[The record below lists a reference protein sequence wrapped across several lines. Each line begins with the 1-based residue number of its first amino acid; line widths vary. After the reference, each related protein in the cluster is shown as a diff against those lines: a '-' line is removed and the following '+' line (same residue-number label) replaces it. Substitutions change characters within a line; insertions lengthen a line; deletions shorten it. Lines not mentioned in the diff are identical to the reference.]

1 VELLVSVGIIG
12 LVVVLLVGAFSSG
25 LVQSSLTRRDAAAN
39 ATIRYELE
47 AVAAAGFQDTPNGY
61 SECFTIDADVVP
73 RPVAFMGS
81 CRNGESLRAD
91 VSEFEPEAN
100 VQQWTVTVRTWPQQA
115 AVGKPV
121 ATFKV
126 NR

>member
-12 LVVVLLVGAFSSG
+12 LVVVLLIGAFSSG
-25 LVQSSLTRRDAAAN
+25 LVQSSLTRRDTARN

-47 AVAAAGFQDTPNGY
+47 AVAAATFDATPNGY
-61 SECFTIDADVVP
+61 SECFTIDADVTP
-73 RPVAFMGS
+73 RQVAFMGP
-81 CRNGESLRAD
+81 CLNGESLRAD
-91 VSEFEPEAN
+91 VEVDPQTD

-115 AVGKPV
+115 VVGKPV
-121 ATFKV
+121 ATYKV